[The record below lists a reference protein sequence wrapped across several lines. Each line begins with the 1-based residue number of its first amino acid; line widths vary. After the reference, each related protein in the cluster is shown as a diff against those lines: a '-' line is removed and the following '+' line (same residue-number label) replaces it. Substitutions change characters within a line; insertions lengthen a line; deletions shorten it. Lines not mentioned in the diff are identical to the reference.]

1 MTTKDAILKL
11 ADAVSGNTSA
21 NVATD
26 VQALAVLAQA
36 MTGGVPAE
44 PLATVD
50 DAIGYIADNYS
61 GGGGGG
67 VTLGDVHLVITD
79 DSTVHAGDE
88 ISGGTAL
95 MKISVGDA
103 VVTDMRAGGAFQNTI
118 STAATGATVDAL
130 YGYIHEGD
138 NKAPTMMARTCTVN
152 PETYTYVTISDRIEI
167 EHEEYAIRDTDEP
180 VYAARFV
187 MPEIPEGSA
196 LLLSSVF

>member
-67 VTLGDVHLVITD
+67 VTLGDVHLVIVD
-79 DSTVHAGDE
+79 DATVNVGDE
-88 ISGGTAL
+88 IDGGAAI
-95 MKISVGDA
+95 MKISVGGA
-103 VVTDMRAGGAFQNTI
+103 VVTDITASAAFQNNI
-118 STAATGATVDAL
+118 STAAIGVTVDAV
-130 YGYIHEGD
+130 YRHGD
-138 NKAPTMMARTCTVN
+138 AGDEQTHSMLARTCTIN
-152 PETYTYVTISDRIEI
+152 PDTYTYVTISDYIQI
-167 EHEEYAIRDTDEP
+167 EHEEYVTDTPDGT
-180 VYAARFV
+180 VYMARFV
-187 MPEIPEGSA
+187 MPEIPVGSA
-196 LLLSSVF
+196 LLLSSN

>member
-21 NVATD
+21 NVVTD

-61 GGGGGG
+61 GGGGG
-67 VTLGDVHLVITD
+67 VTLGDVCLVITD
-79 DSTVHAGDE
+79 DATVKPGDE
-88 ISGGTAL
+88 IDGGSAI

-103 VVTDMRAGGAFQNTI
+103 VVTDMMAGPIWQNNI
-118 STAATGATVDAL
+118 STAATGATVEAMYAHYDELLGTA
-130 YGYIHEGD
+130 H
-138 NKAPTMMARTCTVN
+138 MRARSCTVD
-152 PETYTYVTISDRIEI
+152 PDTYKYLTISDTIEI
-167 EHEEYAIRDTDEP
+167 EHEEFLISDIYEP
-180 VYAARFV
+180 VWAARFV

-196 LLLSSVF
+196 LLLTPEYA